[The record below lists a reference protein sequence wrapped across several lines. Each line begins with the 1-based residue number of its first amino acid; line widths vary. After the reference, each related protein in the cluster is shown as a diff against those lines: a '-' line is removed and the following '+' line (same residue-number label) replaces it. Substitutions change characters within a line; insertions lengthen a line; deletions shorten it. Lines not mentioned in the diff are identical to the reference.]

1 LLPPGALPFPS
12 MFFARGAAKGIA
24 IPVLAARLISTTVTR

>member
-1 LLPPGALPFPS
+1 

-24 IPVLAARLISTTVTR
+24 IPVLAARLISITVTRYAG